1 MKAHLVFVDESGF
14 LMAPLVR
21 RTWAPC
27 GQTPLHY
34 QRTRH
39 HRKVSA
45 IAALLVSPGRQ
56 RVRLCFRLHPD
67 TNLRAGELIA
77 FLRQLLGHVR
87 GPVVL
92 IWDRWRP
99 HRARLLEAFVARCPR
114 LHVEFLPPYAPELN
128 AVEYLWAWLK
138 ANALANQTPTDLAPL
153 LASARQATRAAQRAP
168 DLLRSFVAHCPLPL
182 RLA

>member
-1 MKAHLVFVDESGF
+1 
-14 LMAPLVR
+14 MAPLVR

-45 IAALLVSPGRQ
+45 IAALLVSPGRE

-77 FLRQLLGHVR
+77 FVRQLLAHVR

-92 IWDRWRP
+92 IWDRWRR
-99 HRARLLEAFVARCPR
+99 HRARLLQTFVAG
-114 LHVEFLPPYAPELN
+114 
-128 AVEYLWAWLK
+128 
-138 ANALANQTPTDLAPL
+138 
-153 LASARQATRAAQRAP
+153 RAGRGSGA
-168 DLLRSFVAHCPLPL
+168 DLLFRTPPAQSQWQRSTCGAAH
-182 RLA
+182 AG

>member
-1 MKAHLVFVDESGF
+1 M
-14 LMAPLVR
+14 R
-21 RTWAPC
+21 RTWALR

-45 IAALLVSPGRQ
+45 IAALSISPGRE
-56 RVRLCFRLHPD
+56 RVRLYFRLHPD
-67 TNLRAGELIA
+67 TNVRTGELMA
-77 FLRQLLGHVR
+77 FVRQLLRHVR

-99 HRARLLEAFVARCPR
+99 HRARLLQAFMAERAR
-114 LHVEFLPPYAPELN
+114 LHGEFLPPYAPELN
-128 AVEYLWAWLK
+128 PVEYLWAWLK
-138 ANALANQTPTDLAPL
+138 ANPLANQTPTGLPPL
-153 LASARQATRAAQRAP
+153 LASARQATRAAQRIP
-168 DLLRSFVAHCPLPL
+168 RLLRSFVEHCPLPL